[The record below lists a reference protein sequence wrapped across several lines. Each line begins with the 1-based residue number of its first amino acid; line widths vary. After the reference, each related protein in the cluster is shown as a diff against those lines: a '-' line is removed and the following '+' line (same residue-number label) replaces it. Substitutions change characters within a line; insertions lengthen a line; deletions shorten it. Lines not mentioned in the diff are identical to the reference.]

1 MKNNFGTNISMTIFG
16 ESHGSCIGIT
26 LDGLLAGFKINL
38 ERIKEDMEKRKAK
51 GSISTQRHED
61 DEVEI
66 VSGFFNGY
74 TTGTALTI
82 LIQNKNTQSKDYSDI
97 QYRLRPGHAD
107 FSAYE
112 KYHGFQDYRG
122 GGHFSGRLT
131 APIVAAGSICRQI
144 LETKNILIGSHI
156 EQLYA
161 LHDAPFSNN
170 IDELKK
176 QIQTLNKKE
185 FATLDEQVA
194 QNMEQAILEAKNEQD
209 SIGGILESAIINLP
223 AGIGEPFFDSIES
236 ILAHLLFS
244 IPAVKGVSFGAGFQM
259 AAKKGSEAND
269 AFIMNDT
276 IQTKTNNNGGI
287 NGGISNGMPII
298 IHTCIKPTPSI
309 YKAQE
314 TVDYKTKESQTL
326 NIKGRHDPCILHRA
340 RIVVDSMIAFG
351 ILDLLMSNNANNIL
365 EKEIQHESQDHT
377 I

>member
-16 ESHGSCIGIT
+16 ESHGPCIGIT
-26 LDGLLAGFKINL
+26 LDGLPAGFKINL

-194 QNMEQAILEAKNEQD
+194 QNMEQAILEAKNEQN

-309 YKAQE
+309 YKTQE

-351 ILDLLMSNNANNIL
+351 ILDLLMSNNANNIS

>member
-16 ESHGSCIGIT
+16 ESHGPCIGIT
-26 LDGLLAGFKINL
+26 LDGLPAGFKINL

-82 LIQNKNTQSKDYSDI
+82 LIQNKNTRSKDYSDI

-107 FSAYE
+107 FSSYE

-309 YKAQE
+309 YKTQE

-365 EKEIQHESQDHT
+365 DKEIQHESQDHT

>member
-16 ESHGSCIGIT
+16 ESHGPCIGIT
-26 LDGLLAGFKINL
+26 LDGLPAGFKINL

-185 FATLDEQVA
+185 FASLDEQVA
-194 QNMEQAILEAKNEQD
+194 QYMEQAILEAKNEQD

-309 YKAQE
+309 YKTQE

-351 ILDLLMSNNANNIL
+351 ILDLLMSSNANNIL

>member
-16 ESHGSCIGIT
+16 ESHGPCIGIT
-26 LDGLLAGFKINL
+26 LDGLPAGFKINL

-170 IDELKK
+170 IDQLKK

-309 YKAQE
+309 YKTQE

>member
-16 ESHGSCIGIT
+16 ESHGPCIGIT
-26 LDGLLAGFKINL
+26 LDGLPAGFKINL

-161 LHDAPFSNN
+161 LYDAPFSNN

-176 QIQTLNKKE
+176 QIQTLIKKE

-223 AGIGEPFFDSIES
+223 TGIGEPFFDSIES

-259 AAKKGSEAND
+259 ASKKGSEAND
-269 AFIMNDT
+269 AFIMNDI

-309 YKAQE
+309 YKTQK

-351 ILDLLMSNNANNIL
+351 ILDLLMSSNANNIL
-365 EKEIQHESQDHT
+365 EKEIQHES
-377 I
+377 

>member
-16 ESHGSCIGIT
+16 ESHGPCIGIT
-26 LDGLLAGFKINL
+26 LDGLPAGFKINL

-176 QIQTLNKKE
+176 QIQILNKKE
-185 FATLDEQVA
+185 FATLDEQIA

-259 AAKKGSEAND
+259 ASKKGSEAND

-309 YKAQE
+309 YKTQK

-351 ILDLLMSNNANNIL
+351 ILDLLMSSNANNIL

>member
-16 ESHGSCIGIT
+16 ESHGPCIGIT
-26 LDGLLAGFKINL
+26 LDGLPAGFKINL

-61 DEVEI
+61 DEVKI

-259 AAKKGSEAND
+259 ASKKGSEAND

-309 YKAQE
+309 YKTQE

>member
-16 ESHGSCIGIT
+16 ESHGPCIGIT
-26 LDGLLAGFKINL
+26 LDGLPAGFKINL

-170 IDELKK
+170 IDELKE

-259 AAKKGSEAND
+259 ASKKGSEAND

-309 YKAQE
+309 YKTQE

-351 ILDLLMSNNANNIL
+351 ILDLLMSSNANNIL

>member
-16 ESHGSCIGIT
+16 ESHGPCIGIT
-26 LDGLLAGFKINL
+26 LDGLPAGFKINL

-74 TTGTALTI
+74 TTGTTLTI

>member
-16 ESHGSCIGIT
+16 ESHGPCIGIT
-26 LDGLLAGFKINL
+26 LDGLPAGFKINL

-194 QNMEQAILEAKNEQD
+194 QNMEQTILEAKNEQD

-259 AAKKGSEAND
+259 ASKKGSEAND
-269 AFIMNDT
+269 AFIMNDI

-309 YKAQE
+309 YKTQE

>member
-16 ESHGSCIGIT
+16 ESHGPCIGIT
-26 LDGLLAGFKINL
+26 LDGLPAGFKINL

-74 TTGTALTI
+74 TTGTTLTI

-309 YKAQE
+309 YKTQE

-351 ILDLLMSNNANNIL
+351 ILDLLMSSNANNIL

>member
-16 ESHGSCIGIT
+16 ESHGPCIGII
-26 LDGLLAGFKINL
+26 LDGLPAGFKINL

-61 DEVEI
+61 DEVKI

>member
-16 ESHGSCIGIT
+16 ESHGPCIGIT
-26 LDGLLAGFKINL
+26 LDGLPAGFKINL

-259 AAKKGSEAND
+259 ASKKGSEAND
-269 AFIMNDT
+269 AFIMNDI

-309 YKAQE
+309 YKTQE

-351 ILDLLMSNNANNIL
+351 ILDLLMSSNANNIL

>member
-16 ESHGSCIGIT
+16 ESHGPCIGIT
-26 LDGLLAGFKINL
+26 LDGLPAGFKINL

-74 TTGTALTI
+74 TTGTTLTI

-185 FATLDEQVA
+185 FATLDEQMA

-309 YKAQE
+309 YKTQE

>member
-16 ESHGSCIGIT
+16 ESHGPCIGIT
-26 LDGLLAGFKINL
+26 LDGLPAGFKINL

-194 QNMEQAILEAKNEQD
+194 QNMEQAILEAKNGQD

-223 AGIGEPFFDSIES
+223 AGMGEPFFDSIES

-309 YKAQE
+309 YKTQE

>member
-16 ESHGSCIGIT
+16 ESHGPCIGIT
-26 LDGLLAGFKINL
+26 LDGLPAGFKINL

-309 YKAQE
+309 YKTQE

>member
-16 ESHGSCIGIT
+16 ESHGPCIGIT
-26 LDGLLAGFKINL
+26 LDGLPAGFKINL

-309 YKAQE
+309 YKTQK

-351 ILDLLMSNNANNIL
+351 ILDLLMSSNANNIL

>member
-16 ESHGSCIGIT
+16 ESHGPCIGIT
-26 LDGLLAGFKINL
+26 LDGLPAGFKINL

-74 TTGTALTI
+74 TTGTTLTI

-161 LHDAPFSNN
+161 LHDVPFSNN

-259 AAKKGSEAND
+259 ASKKGSEAND

-309 YKAQE
+309 YKTQE

>member
-16 ESHGSCIGIT
+16 ESHGPCIGIT
-26 LDGLLAGFKINL
+26 LDGLPAGFKINL

-74 TTGTALTI
+74 TTGTTLTI
-82 LIQNKNTQSKDYSDI
+82 LIQNKNTQSKDYSYI

-259 AAKKGSEAND
+259 ASKKGSEAND

>member
-16 ESHGSCIGIT
+16 ESHGPCIGIT
-26 LDGLLAGFKINL
+26 LDGLPAGFKINL

-74 TTGTALTI
+74 TTGTTLTI

-259 AAKKGSEAND
+259 ASKKGSEAND

-309 YKAQE
+309 YKTQE

>member
-16 ESHGSCIGIT
+16 ESHGPCIGIT
-26 LDGLLAGFKINL
+26 LDGLPAGFKINI

-61 DEVEI
+61 DEVKI

-309 YKAQE
+309 YKTQE

>member
-170 IDELKK
+170 IDQLKK

-309 YKAQE
+309 YKTQE

>member
-16 ESHGSCIGIT
+16 ESHGPCIGIT
-26 LDGLLAGFKINL
+26 LDGLPAGFKINL

-185 FATLDEQVA
+185 FTTLDEQVA

-259 AAKKGSEAND
+259 ASKKGSEAND
-269 AFIMNDT
+269 SFIMNDT

-309 YKAQE
+309 YKTQE

>member
-16 ESHGSCIGIT
+16 ESHGPCIGIT
-26 LDGLLAGFKINL
+26 LDGLPAGFKINL

-74 TTGTALTI
+74 TTGTTLTI

-185 FATLDEQVA
+185 FATLDEQVT

-259 AAKKGSEAND
+259 ASKKGSEAND

>member
-16 ESHGSCIGIT
+16 ESHGPCIGIT
-26 LDGLLAGFKINL
+26 LDGLPAGFKIDL

>member
-16 ESHGSCIGIT
+16 ESHGPCIGIT
-26 LDGLLAGFKINL
+26 LDGLPAGFKINL

-194 QNMEQAILEAKNEQD
+194 QNMEQTILEAKNEQD

-259 AAKKGSEAND
+259 ASKKGSEAND

>member
-16 ESHGSCIGIT
+16 ESHGPCIGIT
-26 LDGLLAGFKINL
+26 LDGLPAGFKINL

-259 AAKKGSEAND
+259 AAKKGSETND

-309 YKAQE
+309 YKTQE

-351 ILDLLMSNNANNIL
+351 ILDLLMSSNANNIL

>member
-16 ESHGSCIGIT
+16 ESHGPCIGIT
-26 LDGLLAGFKINL
+26 LDGLPAGFKINL
-38 ERIKEDMEKRKAK
+38 ERINDDMEKRKAK

-223 AGIGEPFFDSIES
+223 AGMGEPFFDSIES

-259 AAKKGSEAND
+259 ASKKGSEAND

>member
-16 ESHGSCIGIT
+16 ESHGPCIGIT
-26 LDGLLAGFKINL
+26 LDGLPAGFKINL

-144 LETKNILIGSHI
+144 LETKNILISSHI

-309 YKAQE
+309 YKTQE

-351 ILDLLMSNNANNIL
+351 ILDLLMSSNANNIL

>member
-16 ESHGSCIGIT
+16 ESHGPCIGIT
-26 LDGLLAGFKINL
+26 LDGLPAGFKIDL

-351 ILDLLMSNNANNIL
+351 ILDLLMSSNANNIL

>member
-16 ESHGSCIGIT
+16 ESHGPCIGIT
-26 LDGLLAGFKINL
+26 LDGLPAGFKINL

-74 TTGTALTI
+74 TTGTTLTI

-185 FATLDEQVA
+185 FASLDEQVA

-259 AAKKGSEAND
+259 ASKKGSEAND

-309 YKAQE
+309 YKTQE

-351 ILDLLMSNNANNIL
+351 ILDLLMSSNANNIL

>member
-16 ESHGSCIGIT
+16 ESHGPCIGIT
-26 LDGLLAGFKINL
+26 LDGLPAGFKINL

-223 AGIGEPFFDSIES
+223 AGMGEPFFDSIES

-309 YKAQE
+309 YKTQE

-351 ILDLLMSNNANNIL
+351 ILDLLMSSNANNIL

>member
-16 ESHGSCIGIT
+16 ESHGPCIGIT
-26 LDGLLAGFKINL
+26 LDGLPAGFKIDL

-144 LETKNILIGSHI
+144 LEAKNILIGSHI

-259 AAKKGSEAND
+259 ASKKGSEAND

-309 YKAQE
+309 YKTQE

-351 ILDLLMSNNANNIL
+351 ILDLLMSSNANNIL

>member
-16 ESHGSCIGIT
+16 ESHGPCIGIT
-26 LDGLLAGFKINL
+26 LDGLPAGFKIDL

-223 AGIGEPFFDSIES
+223 AGMGEPFFDSIES

-309 YKAQE
+309 YKTQE

>member
-16 ESHGSCIGIT
+16 ESHGPCIGIT
-26 LDGLLAGFKINL
+26 LDGLPAGFKIDL

-185 FATLDEQVA
+185 FTTLDEQVA
-194 QNMEQAILEAKNEQD
+194 QNMKQAILEAKNEQD

>member
-16 ESHGSCIGIT
+16 ESHGPCIGIT
-26 LDGLLAGFKINL
+26 LDGLPAGFKINL

-185 FATLDEQVA
+185 FSTLDEQVA

-259 AAKKGSEAND
+259 ASKKGSEAND

-351 ILDLLMSNNANNIL
+351 ILDLLMSSNANNIL

>member
-16 ESHGSCIGIT
+16 ESHGPCIGIT
-26 LDGLLAGFKINL
+26 LDGLPAGFKINL

-269 AFIMNDT
+269 AFIMNDA

-309 YKAQE
+309 YKTQE

>member
-16 ESHGSCIGIT
+16 ESHGPCIGIT
-26 LDGLLAGFKINL
+26 LDGLPAGFKINL

-194 QNMEQAILEAKNEQD
+194 QNMEQTILEAKNEQD

-309 YKAQE
+309 YKTQE

-351 ILDLLMSNNANNIL
+351 ILDLLMSSNANNIL

>member
-16 ESHGSCIGIT
+16 ESHGPCIGIT
-26 LDGLLAGFKINL
+26 LDGLPAGFKINL

-170 IDELKK
+170 IDELKE

-185 FATLDEQVA
+185 FSTLDEQVA

-259 AAKKGSEAND
+259 ASKKGSEAND

-309 YKAQE
+309 YKTQE

-351 ILDLLMSNNANNIL
+351 ILDLLMSSNANNIL